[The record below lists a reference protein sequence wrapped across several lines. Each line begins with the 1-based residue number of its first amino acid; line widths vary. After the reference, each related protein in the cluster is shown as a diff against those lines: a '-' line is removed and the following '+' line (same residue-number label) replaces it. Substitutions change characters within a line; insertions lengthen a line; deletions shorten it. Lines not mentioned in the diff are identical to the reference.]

1 MYNKNEKHDKN
12 IANDPNDGNE
22 MKQTNDARLD
32 KMLMFDIEF

>member
-22 MKQTNDARLD
+22 MKQNERCTAGQNAYV
-32 KMLMFDIEF
+32 